1 MPTVADLE
9 RLKALTERL
18 TPLGGAAQGELIR
31 AEDWNTLVG
40 AVGELAR
47 VVLAE
52 DRQATVPPHEH
63 ADQVTVGWLDPRL
76 RALVERGPLSDPAAE
91 TRLQALEQRVERL
104 AARIE
109 GLFGSVGEVRDRVT
123 EVTTRDLVRQAE
135 VIEVRRSV
143 EGLGDGR
150 ESVREL
156 RTTLGA
162 LQRDVATAVT
172 VGQRLTVEGQPI
184 DFNDL
189 FARVA
194 RADELR
200 DRLTSPDGSLFDAR
214 TLENRL
220 TELTNTLVTQETLD
234 RALENVRPVIDPDVL
249 AGIEGNLR
257 NQLLE
262 QVNVSVGT
270 FGEELRA
277 ETNVRF
283 AELDTR
289 TDARIA
295 DAVPNITTSVLN
307 TIRPEFAA
315 QLEGASGRLEGLIG
329 ERVEVMG
336 SSLVRDYTEQIESL
350 RGNIGERVGAE
361 LDVRLAD
368 RLQGFTTRLGRLE
381 ETVRPMSDRIQRL
394 ERDVDVI
401 RGRNDLIRSE
411 IDVADGRLRGEL
423 LAEMDRRDQ
432 LQAVQFTRQ
441 LTELDAQI
449 GQRTTVAIGDSR
461 RTILE
466 EARVAA
472 RDTVRLEVGGLESRL
487 RSDFGSISR
496 NAVTEIVRSELSAAT
511 PTLTRS
517 ISENLRLR
525 R

>member
-18 TPLGGAAQGELIR
+18 TPLGSAAQGELIR

-47 VVLAE
+47 VILAE

-63 ADQVTVGWLDPRL
+63 ADQVTAGWLDPRL
-76 RALVERGPLSDPAAE
+76 RALVERGPLSDPSAE
-91 TRLQALEQRVERL
+91 ARLQALEQRVDRL

-143 EGLGDGR
+143 EGLSDGR

-184 DFNDL
+184 DFNDV
-189 FARVA
+189 FARLA

-200 DRLTSPDGSLFDAR
+200 DRLTAPDGSLFDAR

-220 TELTNTLVTQETLD
+220 TTLTNTLVTQETLD
-234 RALENVRPVIDPDVL
+234 RALEGVRQIPPEDL
-249 AGIEGNLR
+249 AVIEGNLR

-262 QVNVSVGT
+262 QVNVSVAT
-270 FGEELRA
+270 FGDQLRA
-277 ETNVRF
+277 ETNLRF
-283 AELDTR
+283 AEADTR

-315 QLEGASGRLEGLIG
+315 SLQGTRGELEGLIG
-329 ERVEVMG
+329 ERVEAVS
-336 SSLVRDYTEQIESL
+336 SSLKRDYTEQIEGL

-394 ERDVDVI
+394 ERDVEVI
-401 RGRNDLIRSE
+401 RGRNDLISAE
-411 IDVADGRLRGEL
+411 IDLAGGRLRGEL

-432 LQAVQFTRQ
+432 LQAVQFERQ
-441 LTELDAQI
+441 LTELDVQI
-449 GQRTTVAIGDSR
+449 GQRTSILIGDSR
-461 RTILE
+461 RTILD
-466 EARVAA
+466 EARLAA
-472 RDTVRLEVGGLESRL
+472 RDTARLEVSGLESRL
-487 RSDFGSISR
+487 RTDVGSISR
-496 NAVTEIVRSELSAAT
+496 SAVTEIVRSELNAAT

-517 ISENLRLR
+517 ISESLRIR